1 VGDGGEDGVGGV
13 AGSSLEI
20 AAAEMALSFHMAD
33 HGLDSGTASQF
44 ALDGAEHAAL
54 LAGDEDAVSVRR
66 VVAAVSLVDI
76 SALDLAPGEPL
87 GVLDRGPQRVPSYG
101 LPGSALACSTNWPP
115 GARALVVAIETL
127 TPNS

>member
-1 VGDGGEDGVGGV
+1 MGDGGEDGVGGV

-44 ALDGAEHAAL
+44 ALDGAEHAAI

-66 VVAAVSLVDI
+66 RTRVVGAFPDGQSCLNLAAARLRHI
-76 SALDLAPGEPL
+76 AGTTWSAKCYMNMQPL
-87 GVLDRGPQRVPSYG
+87 YAQQFSE
-101 LPGSALACSTNWPP
+101 T
-115 GARALVVAIETL
+115 GAVA
-127 TPNS
+127 